1 MEKGEEVERR
11 RGGGRGGGGE
21 IILKS
26 GQGWTL
32 PVQSGQLLERGCCK
46 VICCAPTICKVMG

>member
-11 RGGGRGGGGE
+11 RGEGGGGGGGE

-26 GQGWTL
+26 GQGWTF
-32 PVQSGQLLERGCCK
+32 PVQSGQLLEGVAAKSSVVPRRSAK
-46 VICCAPTICKVMG
+46 